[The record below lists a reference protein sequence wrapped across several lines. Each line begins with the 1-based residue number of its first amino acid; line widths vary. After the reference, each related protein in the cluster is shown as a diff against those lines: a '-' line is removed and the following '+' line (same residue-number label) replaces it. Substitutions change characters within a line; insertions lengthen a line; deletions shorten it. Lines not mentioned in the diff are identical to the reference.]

1 MKKFV
6 MLIAMALASMSAHAG
21 TAYLKYERNT
31 GMTKQCYYDY
41 LGSEY
46 VRTVSV
52 TALCPL
58 TIEVNR

>member
-1 MKKFV
+1 MKKSV
-6 MLIAMALASMSAHAG
+6 MLIAMALASMSAYAG

-58 TIEVNR
+58 TIQVNR

>member
-1 MKKFV
+1 MKKSV
-6 MLIAMALASMSAHAG
+6 MLIAMALASMSVHAA

-46 VRTVSV
+46 VRTVSA

-58 TIEVNR
+58 TIEINR

>member
-1 MKKFV
+1 MKKSV
-6 MLIAMALASMSAHAG
+6 MLIAMALASMSAYAG

-41 LGSEY
+41 LGSEH

-58 TIEVNR
+58 TIQVNR